1 MHEKELGRF
10 YSIYPEKG
18 NTPADRQNYPFLQDA
33 DFRKK
38 WETFREGKK
47 IRISLSIPSIH
58 CSACIW
64 VLEHLS
70 QMEEGIL
77 NAEVDFTHKKL
88 HLFFDESQMDL
99 QSICS
104 LLNKLGYPPDFSLSS
119 QKKNETLKKQRT
131 LWIKIGV
138 AGFAFGNTM
147 FLSLATYFETND
159 PWLID
164 LRPWWD
170 VLMFSMSIP
179 VVFFSAS
186 DYFIQSRKSLLHKV
200 GSLEVPIALGITVL
214 FLKSIHNAFVLGTLP
229 YFDSLCGLV
238 FFLLLG
244 KYMQSR
250 VYESFSFERDYK
262 SFFSL
267 AVRLLTADKKEK
279 TVDVNEIKKGDQII
293 LKPGEVI
300 PVDAKVVHSSMVVD
314 YSFVTGE
321 SRELVLEKGVEV
333 FAGGKIKN
341 KTVLVEA
348 QKSLDQ
354 SDLIQLWNSHM
365 DKDKLKEESEIKDG
379 TVFVEIKVSDWKG
392 EALKLKIGI
401 FSRGEPIET
410 ATVRFIGPRMYK

>member
-1 MHEKELGRF
+1 
-10 YSIYPEKG
+10 
-18 NTPADRQNYPFLQDA
+18 
-33 DFRKK
+33 
-38 WETFREGKK
+38 
-47 IRISLSIPSIH
+47 
-58 CSACIW
+58 
-64 VLEHLS
+64 
-70 QMEEGIL
+70 
-77 NAEVDFTHKKL
+77 
-88 HLFFDESQMDL
+88 
-99 QSICS
+99 
-104 LLNKLGYPPDFSLSS
+104 
-119 QKKNETLKKQRT
+119 
-131 LWIKIGV
+131 
-138 AGFAFGNTM
+138 M

-321 SRELVLEKGVEV
+321 SRWAKQAQDTKNRRRCLLGKKKLPHWAAFKCLLLFNVGVL
-333 FAGGKIKN
+333 
-341 KTVLVEA
+341 LP
-348 QKSLDQ
+348 L
-354 SDLIQLWNSHM
+354 L
-365 DKDKLKEESEIKDG
+365 LKEYVAEQNP
-379 TVFVEIKVSDWKG
+379 
-392 EALKLKIGI
+392 LH
-401 FSRGEPIET
+401 
-410 ATVRFIGPRMYK
+410 VRV